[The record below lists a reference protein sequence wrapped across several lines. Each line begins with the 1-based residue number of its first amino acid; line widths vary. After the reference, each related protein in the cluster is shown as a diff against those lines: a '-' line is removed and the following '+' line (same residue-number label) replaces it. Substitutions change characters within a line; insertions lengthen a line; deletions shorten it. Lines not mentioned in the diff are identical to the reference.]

1 MSHVYTDEVFIRKK
15 KNTSGSLSVQIID
28 KSSGKYRVVQTVGSS
43 GHLDEIERL
52 VRKAYV
58 VLHPEE
64 EHQPPLFPTILPD
77 DAAVENFL
85 DSVAGTHIRT
95 IGPELIF
102 GSLFDRIGFGIVQ
115 EELFRH
121 LVVARLAYPAS
132 KLKTVDYLYRYRG
145 IVTHEDSIYRFLDT
159 LNEKHKEKVERI
171 AYEQTRKTLG
181 AISVVFYD
189 MTTLYFDAEDEDD
202 LRKIGF
208 SKDGK
213 FQNPQIMV
221 GLLVGAGGYPIGY
234 DIFEGNTFEGKT
246 LLPVL
251 EKIEKRYVLGKP
263 IVVADAAM
271 LSHSNI
277 VELTS
282 HGYQFIL
289 GARIKNEKEV
299 MQKQILKQG
308 VGVKDG
314 DTFELAKADGTR
326 LIISHSDKRARK
338 DAYNRQKGLK
348 KLRAKVAS
356 GKLGKA
362 QITNRGYNKFLT
374 LSGEVTVAVDEEKVK
389 EDARWDGLKGYVT
402 STALTATE
410 VIEHYGHLWQIE
422 KAFRISKTD
431 LRIRPIFHYK
441 RRRIEAHLCIAF
453 VAYAIWKELE
463 RLLEKSGTCMSPRR
477 AADLTHTMYE
487 LEYTLPQSKKLKR
500 RVLAMDPEQQL
511 LYAAIHE
518 N

>member
-1 MSHVYTDEVFIRKK
+1 MFIRKK
-15 KNTSGSLSVQIID
+15 KNRSGSVSVQMID
-28 KSSGKYRVVQTVGSS
+28 KSPGTYRVVQTIGSS
-43 GHLDEIERL
+43 GNPDEIERL
-52 VRKAYV
+52 VRKPHAF
-58 VLHPEE
+58 LHPEE
-64 EHQPPLFPTILPD
+64 DLQPPLFSTILPE

-85 DSVAGTHIRT
+85 DGVASTHIRT

-102 GSLFDRIGFGIVQ
+102 GALFDRLGFNTVKA
-115 EELFRH
+115 ELFRH

-132 KLKTVDYLYRYRG
+132 KLKTVDYEH
-145 IVTHEDSIYRFLDT
+145 T
-159 LNEKHKEKVERI
+159 K
-171 AYEQTRKTLG
+171 KTLG
-181 AISVVFYD
+181 TISVVFYD

-251 EKIEKRYVLGKP
+251 EKIEKQYELGKP

-271 LSHSNI
+271 LSHKNLT
-277 VELTS
+277 ELTS
-282 HGYQFIL
+282 NGYLFIL
-289 GARIKNEKEV
+289 GARIKNEKEAL
-299 MQKQILKQG
+299 QKNILEQR

-314 DTFELAKADGTR
+314 ETFELTKANGTR
-326 LIISHSDKRARK
+326 LILSHSDKRARK
-338 DAYNRQKGLK
+338 DAHNRQKGLK

-356 GKLGKA
+356 GKLTKT

-374 LSGEVTVAVDEEKVK
+374 LPGEVTVAVDEEKVT
-389 EDARWDGLKGYVT
+389 EDERWDGLKGYVT
-402 STALTATE
+402 STKLDATE

-453 VAYAIWKELE
+453 VAYSLWKELE
-463 RLLEKSGTCMSPRR
+463 RLLDKSGISMSPRR
-477 AADLTHTMYE
+477 AADLTHTIYE
-487 LEYTLPQSKKLKR
+487 LEYTLPQSKKAKR
-500 RVLAMDPEQQL
+500 RVLAMDGEQQL
-511 LYAAIHE
+511 LYAAIHK